1 MIILFKSIFY
11 DDGVLI
17 RPEVNLAQWLLAT
30 ENQQICLG

>member
-1 MIILFKSIFY
+1 MIILFKRVF
-11 DDGVLI
+11 DDDSVPI